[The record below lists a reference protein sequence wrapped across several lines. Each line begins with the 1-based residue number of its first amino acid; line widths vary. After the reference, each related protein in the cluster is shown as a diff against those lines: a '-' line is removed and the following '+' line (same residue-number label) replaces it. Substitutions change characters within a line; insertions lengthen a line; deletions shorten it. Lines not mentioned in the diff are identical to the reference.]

1 MRVVLPVPLWALQ
14 RFLAEEM
21 KGHAL
26 AEALY
31 CDPGGAA
38 FHALGAFNKKFDT
51 RSTFTSP
58 HAQTTVAQATWKGLV
73 LGLRSGM
80 QGDPRQQGGAFVI
93 SAGGGRGTAAGG
105 GGGGGGDGGGGAGGS
120 GAEPQPFASTLWA
133 HIDRHNAD
141 QVPIMVLCRA
151 AGLPD
156 DAYRHPRVPA
166 AQRREGGRQ

>member
-1 MRVVLPVPLWALQ
+1 VRIVLPVPLWALQ

-58 HAQTTVAQATWKGLV
+58 HAQTTVAQATWKGLL
-73 LGLRSGM
+73 LGLRSGT

-93 SAGGGRGTAAGG
+93 R
-105 GGGGGGDGGGGAGGS
+105 
-120 GAEPQPFASTLWA
+120 AEQQPPRASPLWA

-166 AQRREGGRQ
+166 AQRREAEGGKK

>member
-1 MRVVLPVPLWALQ
+1 MRIVLPVPLWAMQ
-14 RFLAEEM
+14 RYLAEEM

-26 AEALY
+26 ADALF

-38 FHALGAFNKKFDT
+38 FRALGSFNLKFDT
-51 RSTFTSP
+51 RSTFSSP

-73 LGLRSGM
+73 LGLRSGT

-93 SAGGGRGTAAGG
+93 RAGG
-105 GGGGGGDGGGGAGGS
+105 GGGGC
-120 GAEPQPFASTLWA
+120 STMWT

-156 DAYRHPRVPA
+156 DVYRHPRVSA
-166 AQRREGGRQ
+166 AQRRELAESKE

>member
-73 LGLRSGM
+73 LGLRSGT

-93 SAGGGRGTAAGG
+93 RAGGGRGTAAGG
-105 GGGGGGDGGGGAGGS
+105 GGGGGGGGGA
-120 GAEPQPFASTLWA
+120 EQQQQQQPSASTLWA

-166 AQRREGGRQ
+166 AQRREGGKQ